1 MTVDVTY
8 CLSEWKKHFTEKPLS
23 FNEFVDTYTYKEVV
37 YPHIL
42 KTIDEISR
50 QPSKCEFF
58 IQGFI
63 GSGKT
68 TLIYLL
74 LAYRIYL
81 YLILK
86 SAKSYYNVASSTKLS
101 VIIFAPGKKTADL
114 TVSALIHV
122 IKNIPFFKRMS
133 TVADFLNYAND
144 AVYTTSYP
152 NDILTFRKNDNLLHV
167 IAVKNENY
175 LKDTIINPIFGVL
188 TELDSFIKDGVTSDQ
203 IFSFYQKLL
212 WKIKS
217 CCKGKLSTIIVE
229 KNPYNLYV
237 DSIDQIIHA
246 TQDSERV
253 VVFYHYYWQIF
264 KDKDPTAK
272 LDSTFNITTCQV
284 VEKEEDILPG
294 DNFVEFPSVFNGMNL
309 LELARAKPKQFLRD
323 IIGMPT
329 LMEHRSDMLNIMK
342 DVAEVI
348 HKNNLEICIK
358 NSGVYLECPAEKL
371 SMCISN

>member
-8 CLSEWKKHFTEKPLS
+8 CLGEWKKYFTEKPLS
-23 FNEFVDTYTYKEVV
+23 FNKFVDTYAYKEAI

-42 KTIDEISR
+42 KTIDEISS

-86 SAKSYYNVASSTKLS
+86 SAKTYYDVASSAKLS
-101 VIIFAPGKKTADL
+101 MVIFAPGKKTADL

-122 IKNIPFFKRMS
+122 IENIPFFKRMY
-133 TVADFLNYAND
+133 TVKDFLNRAND
-144 AVYTTSYP
+144 VVYTTSYP

-175 LKDTIINPIFGVL
+175 LKDIIINPIFGVL
-188 TELDSFIKDGVTSDQ
+188 TELDSFIKDDITSDQ
-203 IFSFYQKLL
+203 IFSFYQKLS

-229 KNPYNLYV
+229 KNPYSLYDDV
-237 DSIDQIIHA
+237 IYQIMHA
-246 TQDSERV
+246 TQASERV

-272 LDSTFNITTCQV
+272 LDSIFNTTTCQV

-294 DNFVEFPSVFNGMNL
+294 DSFVEFPSVFNGMNL
-309 LELARAKPKQFLRD
+309 LEFARNKPKQFLRD

-329 LMEHRSDMLNIMK
+329 VMEHRSDMLNVMK
-342 DVAEVI
+342 DIAEAI